1 VVTLGGEAVV
11 DQTTLYALVGK
22 RVRQA
27 REKRGLTQK
36 SLASLL
42 SLTRT
47 SVTNIERGKQK
58 VLVHTLVELAQA
70 LHIPLVELLGEFAVV
85 QGSEMPEWDELLKDR
100 PRIEQEWI
108 KAAWGDRKKE
118 R

>member
-1 VVTLGGEAVV
+1 VV
-11 DQTTLYALVGK
+11 DQTMLYALVGR
-22 RVRQA
+22 RVREA
-27 REKRGLTQK
+27 REKQGLTQK
-36 SLASLL
+36 ALASLL

-58 VLVHTLVELAQA
+58 LLLHTLVELAQA
-70 LHIPLVELLGEFAVV
+70 LHIPPVELLGEFAGI
-85 QGSEMPEWDELLKDR
+85 QGNEVKEWQELLKDR

-108 KAAWGDRKKE
+108 KSALGSRRKG